1 MATVIQLDP
10 ALDEAVQE
18 LIRGGDFDSPIQV
31 LREAMRVFQQK
42 RLDAALAAGIAQ
54 IDAGLGIPLEEARA
68 ELSDRYRNWPP
79 REA

>member
-18 LIRGGDFDSPIQV
+18 LIRGGDFESPIQV

-42 RLDAALAAGIAQ
+42 RLDAALDAGIAQ

-68 ELSDRYRNWPP
+68 ELLDRYRNWPP
-79 REA
+79 RDA